1 MQLYKKEIVML
12 KKIITNIGYFMSDL
26 ADTLKKNIPGNS
38 SLLAVPTAV
47 QSTSYYVIHPHK
59 MRG

>member
-1 MQLYKKEIVML
+1 ML
-12 KKIITNIGYFMSDL
+12 KKFIKNIGYFMSDL
-26 ADTLKKNIPGNS
+26 ADTLKNNIPGNS

-47 QSTSYYVIHPHK
+47 QSTAYYVIHPHK